1 MIMVKEIKHY
11 LYCLEHIS
19 KEKIMKKLLTLIF
32 FSSIFGQELPEPA
45 ILGEDLKV
53 PTLKISQFV
62 ENNNTGIKDNRVLL
76 GVTQL
81 LTEAFQESRYILV
94 NDDNADFVAS
104 AEIVWYGRPDEAFS
118 IIGLFNRRKSE
129 TEIRLNV
136 SIEEIST
143 GKTVVSRGGGTIT
156 TDVSAT
162 GLQIEENLPFNRS
175 ELGGA
180 VRMAIDEA
188 TKQLK

>member
-1 MIMVKEIKHY
+1 
-11 LYCLEHIS
+11 
-19 KEKIMKKLLTLIF
+19 MKKLFLGIILLGTL
-32 FSSIFGQELPEPA
+32 FSQDLPQPA
-45 ILGEDLKV
+45 IVGQDLKV
-53 PTLKISQFV
+53 PTLKISKFV
-62 ENNNTGIKDNRVLL
+62 ENKNTGINDDRVLL

-81 LTEAFQESRYILV
+81 LEEAFSESRYILV

-143 GKTVVSRGGGTIT
+143 GKTVVSRGVGTIT

-162 GLQIEENLPFNRS
+162 GLQIEEDLPFNRS

-188 TKQLK
+188 TKQLRWIIWKKIILGIGDIGIEL